1 MFIYTVQ
8 PGDSVYQIS
17 QKYSVPFDQIRLAN
31 GLNQTNIV
39 PGQALVIP
47 TNTYI
52 VQPGDSFYSIAKMA
66 YLSVNLLIRANP
78 TISPNR
84 LQPGMR
90 LTIPNISN
98 YQATGLGFYTLR
110 TPEQDQS
117 LINNFAPYAT
127 YIAFFEYHFSY

>member
-78 TISPNR
+78 TISPIVYS
-84 LQPGMR
+84 QG
-90 LTIPNISN
+90 
-98 YQATGLGFYTLR
+98 
-110 TPEQDQS
+110 
-117 LINNFAPYAT
+117 
-127 YIAFFEYHFSY
+127 